1 MGSDELAKKKSKK
14 EKRKEKEVSDEP
26 EEQKVKKVKKKD
38 KEGKKDKKDK
48 ESKKKKKRKAE
59 SDDEEDS
66 PKKEKKDKKDKKKK
80 KAKKSSSTSGGNF
93 NYYTEHSNTA
103 AMSDADVEKWY
114 QSQMISIG
122 GSGCAF
128 KPVLG
133 FKEAGFPDD
142 IGGAV
147 KGFEKP
153 TPIQSQCWPILLSGR
168 DIVGIAATG
177 SGKTLAFGMPGLVHI
192 KELKKKNPKAQG
204 PFMLVV
210 APTRELAMQ
219 SAKVLNDSGAVCDV
233 RCHCIY
239 GGVPKYEQRMALK
252 GGKGKGPVE
261 IIVATPG
268 RLRDLMN
275 EGCCDLSNVS
285 FMCLDEADR
294 MLDMGFQK
302 DIEEIIGAT
311 NKLRTTAM
319 FSATWPKDVEALAR
333 SYMTDE
339 IKVTIGSQDLA
350 ASKTITQIVEVVEE
364 RDRDKLT
371 LGLLNKY
378 HKGGENKV
386 LLFALYKK
394 ECARIEKYLQYNGF
408 TCCSIH
414 GDKSQ
419 EARTAA
425 LDQFR
430 SGKCPL
436 MIATDVAARGLD
448 IPKVEYVIN
457 YSFPLTI
464 EDYVHRIGRTG
475 RAGRKGVAHSFFHIG
490 DKSHAGELVQVLKDA
505 DQEVPASLMKFGT
518 HIKKK
523 VDATYGAFGPPAG
536 TDMSVKGKKMTF
548 GSDSDS
554 D

>member
-1 MGSDELAKKKSKK
+1 MASDELKKKKAKKAKK
-14 EKRKEKEVSDEP
+14 EKKEVAEEP
-26 EEQKVKKVKKKD
+26 EVKVKKVKKD
-38 KEGKKDKKDK
+38 KEGKKVKKDK
-48 ESKKKKKRKAE
+48 EGKKKKKRKAE
-59 SDDEEDS
+59 SDDEES
-66 PKKEKKDKKDKKKK
+66 EEETEKKEKKEKKAK
-80 KAKKSSSTSGGNF
+80 KAKKSKAVTTTGGRF
-93 NYYTEHSNTA
+93 NYYTEHATTA
-103 AMSDADVEKWY
+103 KMSDADVQKWY
-114 QSQMISIG
+114 QSQMIQIG
-122 GSGCAF
+122 GDGCAF
-128 KPVLG
+128 KPIMG
-133 FKEAGFPDD
+133 FEHAGFPSD
-142 IGGAV
+142 IAGAV
-147 KGFEKP
+147 AGFDKP

-177 SGKTLAFGMPGLVHI
+177 SGKTLAFGMPALVHI
-192 KELKKKNPKAQG
+192 RELKKKNPNAKG
-204 PFMLVV
+204 PFLLVV

-219 SAKVLNDSGAVCDV
+219 SDKVLRDSGAKCGVNSI
-233 RCHCIY
+233 CIY
-239 GGVPKYEQRMALK
+239 GGVPKYEQCKALRA
-252 GGKGKGPVE
+252 GVE
-261 IIVATPG
+261 IVVATPG

-275 EGCCDLSNVS
+275 QGACDLSNVS
-285 FMCLDEADR
+285 FVVLDEADR

-311 NKLRTTAM
+311 AKKRTTAM
-319 FSATWPKDVEALAR
+319 FSATWPREVEALAR
-333 SYMTDE
+333 SYMSNE
-339 IKVTIGSQDLA
+339 IKVTIGSDDLA

-364 RDRDKLT
+364 RDRDKLA
-371 LGLLNKY
+371 LGLLKKY
-378 HKGGENKV
+378 HSGGDKV
-386 LLFALYKK
+386 LLFVLYKK
-394 ECARIEKYLQYNGF
+394 EASRVEKYLQYAGY

-425 LDQFR
+425 LDDFR

-475 RAGRKGVAHSFFHIG
+475 RAGRKGIAHTFFHIG

-523 VDATYGAFGPPAG
+523 VDATYGAFFKDV
-536 TDMSVKGKKMTF
+536 DMSVKGVKKSF
-548 GSDSDS
+548 ASDSDS